1 MIAKF
6 TDSLRVYSGLFFTGQ
21 VCLFITLYP
30 VASLILFIIL
40 VPITYISIMLHM
52 INEMHKQSGTASGDL
67 LISSVYDA
75 HGIPYYYM
83 ESPLD
88 LDYDIGIH

>member
-40 VPITYISIMLHM
+40 VPVTYISIMLLM
-52 INEMHKQSGTASGDL
+52 INEIHKQSGFTSDDFML
-67 LISSVYDA
+67 SSALDA